1 MWRADGGGGGVR
13 GLPGGLLLKNKGVC
27 GKELKVTGKKAKV
40 HSLVQRVKKEMKV
53 MWVTSHTSARK
64 R

>member
-1 MWRADGGGGGVR
+1 MR

-27 GKELKVTGKKAKV
+27 GKELKVTGKKTKV

-64 R
+64 K